1 MLAPAEFNSLRTSL
15 LPARTARCT
24 GVKPE
29 NSNVY
34 YMYKQTVN
42 VYELDCV
49 GFCTVLITLYRTH
62 CVSKLLSKVSYFFY
76 LGMALALR
84 NFIVVFTSLIF
95 YN

>member
-34 YMYKQTVN
+34 YEKTVN
-42 VYELDCV
+42 VYELACV
-49 GFCTVLITLYRTH
+49 GFCTVLITLYRPH
-62 CVSKLLSKVSYFFY
+62 SVCKLLYKVSYFFY